1 LRILWLTQGVT
12 GHDRRFT
19 ALLAGAGHDVRYLA
33 LDEVGEA
40 PALPEGVR
48 WEAWPER
55 PTGNARTPEG
65 AERLLGAFRRVLE
78 RVRPDAVHAGP
89 VPTGGFLA
97 ALADVRPRVVMS
109 WGSDVL
115 VEAGQGP
122 AWRDATHA
130 ALDGADRFVCDCHA
144 VLRRAREYAAIGDG
158 AVVLLPWGTD
168 PARFHPADGPSA
180 LRAELLGEDADDAFL
195 VLCTRSWEPVYG
207 IDTMVEGFR
216 RAWEKEPRLRL
227 VLAGGGSLAGEVD
240 RWIRGAGIADV
251 VHRPGA
257 LGHDRLPEWFRA
269 AELYASCAHSD
280 GTSVSLLEAM
290 ASALPVL
297 VTDIPSNR
305 EWVAPGEN
313 GWLAPSGDAA
323 AVASA
328 LLEAAALD
336 AASRRAIGRRNRA
349 IVEARADWGVNGAR
363 LLDAYN
369 ALAAGEGGD
378 GVLPPQARA

>member
-1 LRILWLTQGVT
+1 LRILWLTQGAT

-33 LDEVGEA
+33 LDEVGVA
-40 PALPEGVR
+40 PALPDGVR
-48 WEAWPER
+48 WEAWEER
-55 PTGNARTPEG
+55 PAGDARTPEG

-97 ALADVRPRVVMS
+97 ALADARPRVVMS

-122 AWRDATHA
+122 AWRFATHT
-130 ALDGADRFVCDCHA
+130 ALDGADRFVCDCRT
-144 VLRRAREYAAIGDG
+144 VLFRAREYAAIGDG

-168 PARFHPADGPSA
+168 PARFHPALGPSA
-180 LRAELLGEDADDAFL
+180 LRVELLGEDADDAFL
-195 VLCTRSWEPVYG
+195 VLCTRSWEPIYG

-240 RWIRGAGIADV
+240 RRIRGAGIANV

-257 LGHDRLPEWFRA
+257 IGHDRLPEWFRA
-269 AELYASCAHSD
+269 ADLYASCAHSD

-323 AVASA
+323 AVAAA
-328 LLEAAALD
+328 LVEAAALD

-363 LLDAYN
+363 LLEAYA
-369 ALAAGEGGD
+369 ALAAGEGG
-378 GVLPPQARA
+378 G